1 MTDASDAPEA
11 AAAAPYA
18 TYRVTEV
25 VSVAVSLPE
34 THATVQLSENEAP
47 YRVLAFPLGLA
58 EGAALAAAMEGSV
71 GARPTTHEL
80 FAEVLARTGVEVIAL
95 RLTRREAGVLCAEVD
110 LMGPRG
116 REIIECRPSDG
127 LVLCHRQ
134 VVTVPI
140 LVAEELFD
148 DEA

>member
-1 MTDASDAPEA
+1 MAESDAGA
-11 AAAAPYA
+11 DSFL
-18 TYRVTEV
+18 TFRVTEV
-25 VSVAVSLPE
+25 VSVTVNLPD
-34 THATVQLSENEAP
+34 S
-47 YRVLAFPLGLA
+47 FPVGLA

-80 FAEVLARTGVEVIAL
+80 FADVLGRTGVEVIAL
-95 RLTRREAGVLCAEVD
+95 RLTGRESGVLCAEID

-116 REIIECRPSDG
+116 REIVECRPSDG

-134 VVTVPI
+134 MVTAPV

-148 DEA
+148 DEI

>member
-1 MTDASDAPEA
+1 MADDDRGAESFLTF
-11 AAAAPYA
+11 
-18 TYRVTEV
+18 RVTEV
-25 VSVAVSLPE
+25 VSVTVNLPD
-34 THATVQLSENEAP
+34 TYALVQLSETEAP
-47 YRVLAFPLGLA
+47 YRVLSFPVGLA

-80 FAEVLARTGVEVIAL
+80 FADVLGRTGVEVIAL
-95 RLTRREAGVLCAEVD
+95 RLTGRESGVLCAEID

-116 REIIECRPSDG
+116 REIVECRPSDG

-134 VVTVPI
+134 MVTAPV

-148 DEA
+148 DEI